1 MKSMFLAFCIWWV
14 NGKGFWLEIEIFCQN
29 FFKHTSKT
37 MRFVIIR
44 PINNLL
50 DNFFLKHPLEFKL
63 KPTEKS
69 KKNQILRKKSKTQ
82 RKCIVRNHCIVE

>member
-1 MKSMFLAFCIWWV
+1 
-14 NGKGFWLEIEIFCQN
+14 
-29 FFKHTSKT
+29 

-69 KKNQILRKKSKTQ
+69 KKIKF
-82 RKCIVRNHCIVE
+82 